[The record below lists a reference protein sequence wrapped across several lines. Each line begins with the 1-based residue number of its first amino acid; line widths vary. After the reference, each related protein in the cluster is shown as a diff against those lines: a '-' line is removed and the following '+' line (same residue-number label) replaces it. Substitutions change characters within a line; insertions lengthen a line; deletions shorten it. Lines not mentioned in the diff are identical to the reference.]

1 MCERTHDCKNP
12 VDPTEATSVVY
23 NETHEERTTRRA
35 HSNKKSPHANV
46 GSTLLLEESLGDN
59 TRASATRR
67 TDEESGECSADSHG
81 SVRVA
86 LSTPDVE
93 CQRSKSADEPYGT
106 ATVAVGDWLP
116 E

>member
-1 MCERTHDCKNP
+1 MIND
-12 VDPTEATSVVY
+12 
-23 NETHEERTTRRA
+23 ETHEERTTRWP
-35 HSNKKSPHANV
+35 HSNKKSPHADI

-67 TDEESGECSADSHG
+67 TDEESRECSADSHS

-86 LSTPDVE
+86 LSTTNVE
-93 CQRSKSADEPYGT
+93 CKGSKSADEPYGT